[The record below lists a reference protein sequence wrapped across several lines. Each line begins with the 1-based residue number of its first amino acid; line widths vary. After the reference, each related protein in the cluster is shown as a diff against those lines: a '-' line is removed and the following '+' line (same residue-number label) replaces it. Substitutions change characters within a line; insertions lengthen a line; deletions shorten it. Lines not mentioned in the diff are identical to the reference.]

1 MTPCS
6 WQVKYILENL
16 CLTMII
22 ENWYNPHLKYR
33 YTALLLLLLYTSP
46 CAQFTV
52 RPNKWKCQRS
62 EQTKVYCRNI
72 EGEQVA
78 YAHKIPK
85 LPEKFQQ
92 SIFKGQVRE
101 RNPRVWNL
109 STAEI
114 IYFLCCTSRHANEE
128 HQTTGSLSFFSL
140 GLQGKS
146 PCSTHVD
153 LSPFSQWFLQ
163 HMVFL
168 LKSSVL
174 SRRDQCQSSSPM
186 AHEEEVRSNSTTCL
200 YQLWSWISLLR
211 DCSGGLST

>member
-1 MTPCS
+1 MSDNDNRKLIQLSLEIQIHGLAPFVTVHKSMCPIHSEAKQMEMSAFWANKGLLQEHRRRTGGLCS
-6 WQVKYILENL
+6 QN
-16 CLTMII
+16 
-22 ENWYNPHLKYR
+22 
-33 YTALLLLLLYTSP
+33 
-46 CAQFTV
+46 
-52 RPNKWKCQRS
+52 
-62 EQTKVYCRNI
+62 
-72 EGEQVA
+72 
-78 YAHKIPK
+78 PK

-200 YQLWSWISLLR
+200 FQLWSWISLLR